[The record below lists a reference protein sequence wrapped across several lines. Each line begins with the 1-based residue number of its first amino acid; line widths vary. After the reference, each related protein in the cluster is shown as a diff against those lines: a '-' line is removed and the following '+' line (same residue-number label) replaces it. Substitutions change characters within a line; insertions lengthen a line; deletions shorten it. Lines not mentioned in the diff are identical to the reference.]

1 MTSAKPNNSSNT
13 KINIIN
19 IGESRDL
26 NRISDD
32 TIEYY
37 ISLADQTI
45 DGELSEMYSM
55 PLKKCPLGQWSL
67 DADINEYNQIVEL
80 DSSCN
85 LVPGDEI
92 VIRDDSTGIEE
103 QHVVNTIIDQNSLT
117 TVGTIITDFSGSD
130 VRVFRL
136 AFPPPIPEISA
147 RLAASYIYDKFF
159 SAQNSPNVSE
169 YGLEQRKKAES
180 RINDILNGKIII
192 RCQRRIGDQF
202 GNAYLDDSYAHR
214 DRGYNTSERNI
225 SNS

>member
-117 TVGTIITDFSGSD
+117 TVGAIITDFSGSN

-214 DRGYNTSERNI
+214 DRGYNTSERDI